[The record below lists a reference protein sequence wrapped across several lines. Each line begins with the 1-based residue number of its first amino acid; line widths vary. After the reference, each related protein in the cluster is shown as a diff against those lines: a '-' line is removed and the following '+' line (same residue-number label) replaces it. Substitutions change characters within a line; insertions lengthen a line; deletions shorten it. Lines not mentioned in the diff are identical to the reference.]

1 LGHRDASLGA
11 GDLRDRFPQTELDRN
26 PAAAGRSTVIDATAR
41 FPFKLLELPSSAAT
55 PAMPLS
61 SLARA
66 SEGLIRSPRV
76 NILINSL
83 IVYVIVFHV
92 WAMVLEMFLWTK
104 PLGRKTFGLSKEDAE
119 TSKTLAA
126 NQGLYNGFLAAGLVL
141 SFLVANPDTA
151 FTLKLFFL
159 ACVALAGLYGG
170 ITAKMSILFM
180 QGLPAMIALALLLF
194 ARA

>member
-1 LGHRDASLGA
+1 
-11 GDLRDRFPQTELDRN
+11 
-26 PAAAGRSTVIDATAR
+26 
-41 FPFKLLELPSSAAT
+41 
-55 PAMPLS
+55 MPPS
-61 SLARA
+61 SLATA
-66 SEGLIRSPRV
+66 YEGLIPSPGV
-76 NILINSL
+76 NILITSL

-141 SFLVANPDTA
+141 SFLVENPETA
-151 FTLKLFFL
+151 FTLKVFFL

-170 ITAKMSILFM
+170 VTAKMSILFM
-180 QGLPAMIALALLLF
+180 QGLPALIALALLLL
-194 ARA
+194 A